1 MEWGMVL
8 KCRDEKL
15 DLKLYDVGKTVITKK
30 ESFSSSDICNDITR
44 SVKLL
49 KLNDAN

>member
-1 MEWGMVL
+1 MWGLVL

-15 DLKLYDVGKTVITKK
+15 DLKLYVGETVLTKK
-30 ESFSSSDICNDITR
+30 ESFSSTDICNDITR